1 MYQPI
6 PLRTQAVFFGRRSP
20 TVGGGGE
27 CMPTRTCIHL
37 YTARRLTFHE
47 NNTSIGRRECEVT
60 EQIHDHCEIDRRTTP
75 CNSNMGLALS
85 AAFTLVFRAPAGH
98 RTTALAALV
107 SLFPLF
113 PTCIAVARCRWDA
126 ARVKAAARLLLLP
139 LLCRRGLH
147 WRHPT
152 ADRGCDILAA
162 SATNSP

>member
-1 MYQPI
+1 MGNI
-6 PLRTQAVFFGRRSP
+6 SP
-20 TVGGGGE
+20 SLCGHKPCFLGGGAPRWVACQRG
-27 CMPTRTCIHL
+27 HV